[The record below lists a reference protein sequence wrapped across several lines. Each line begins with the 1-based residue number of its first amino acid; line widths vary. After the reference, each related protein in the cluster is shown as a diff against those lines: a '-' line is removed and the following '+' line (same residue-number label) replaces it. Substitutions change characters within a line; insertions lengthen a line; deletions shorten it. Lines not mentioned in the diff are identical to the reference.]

1 MGEAVSSTVQTLLAE
16 GRAVMFKLV
25 RSFVNVCH
33 CRKLLK
39 LIFVY
44 FVSVVKR
51 VILVLFS

>member
-51 VILVLFS
+51 VILVFI